1 MIENLPKS
9 CSKLLDD
16 GLTELELSVDNNQK
30 QLLLS
35 YIALLVKWNKAFNL
49 TAIRDPE
56 AMIVR
61 HLLDSLSVSA
71 HLHGINIIDV
81 GTGPGIPG
89 IPLAIIF
96 PKRRFTLMDSNG
108 KKVRFMNQVKM
119 SLGIENVFP
128 VQHRVES
135 FQPKEAFD
143 SVISRAFTSLKQ
155 MVEMTEHLVSDI
167 GLMQAM
173 KGIYPEPE
181 QQPLPEQWQIEKVI
195 KLKVPK
201 LEEQRHLVN
210 IKKLTI
216 SKEV

>member
-9 CSKLLDD
+9 SSKLLDE
-16 GLTELELSVDNNQK
+16 GLAELELSVNGNQK
-30 QLLLS
+30 QLLLN

-56 AMIVR
+56 MMIVR

-71 HLHGINIIDV
+71 YLLGNKVIDV

-96 PKRRFTLMDSNG
+96 PKRIFTLMDSNG

-119 SLGIENVFP
+119 SLGIENIFP
-128 VQHRVES
+128 IQHRVES
-135 FQPKEAFD
+135 FQPDELFD

-155 MVEMTEHLVSDI
+155 MVGMTEHLVSNN

-173 KGIYPEPE
+173 KGVYPEPE

-195 KLKVPK
+195 ELKVPK

-210 IKKLTI
+210 IRKLI
-216 SKEV
+216 